1 MFMESN
7 RLIEAQRRVVTFHDP
22 EMESPYSKL
31 AGCIFQKSHRLL
43 APAAATIFLTEV
55 DLIDESIPS
64 EPFEAV
70 PEAQDRITNWRDF
83 IQDEPSTAKGRVSEQ
98 RFESGTSL
106 LSIVTIAVQGIKC
119 FHEVE
124 QEFDVVGLRD
134 SK

>member
-31 AGCIFQKSHRLL
+31 AGCIFQESHRLL

-70 PEAQDRITNWRDF
+70 PEAQDRITNWRDSL
-83 IQDEPSTAKGRVSEQ
+83 QDEPSTTKGRVSEQ

-106 LSIVTIAVQGIKC
+106 LSIVTIAVLG
-119 FHEVE
+119 V
-124 QEFDVVGLRD
+124 
-134 SK
+134 